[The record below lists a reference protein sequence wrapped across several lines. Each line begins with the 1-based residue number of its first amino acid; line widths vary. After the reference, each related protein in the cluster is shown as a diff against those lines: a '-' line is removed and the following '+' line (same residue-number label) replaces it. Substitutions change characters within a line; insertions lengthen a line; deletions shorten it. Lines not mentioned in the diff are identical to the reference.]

1 MKIKC
6 GNLGFD
12 ISYNESW
19 EIPSNHTKFIKNDN
33 DTELHYNIE
42 FVDNIEDKKE
52 EIISRRNDI
61 IVSKTD
67 KNLESRYLIIR
78 GDYRPY
84 AYYKEQDIK
93 NITISVLRER
103 KDMFTLDAMFWS
115 LFGLEKHLIKKES
128 VILHCCYL
136 NYKGH
141 GILFSGPSGIGKST
155 QARLWEKYRDAKII
169 NGDRSL
175 LTKEENDWY
184 ANGWPVC
191 GSSEI
196 CINEKNKIGSIVFL
210 NQGEQ
215 NEVVKL
221 SKIKAIKKIISELT
235 INYWNQEFVDK
246 AISIAEDIGNNVN
259 VYELT
264 CRIDEDA
271 VDTLEHILKENETW
285 MD

>member
-19 EIPSNHTKFIKNDN
+19 EIPSNHAKFIKNDN

-175 LTKEENDWY
+175 LTKEENYWY

-196 CINEKNKIGSIVFL
+196 CINEKHKIGSIVFL
-210 NQGEQ
+210 NQGKE

>member
-19 EIPSNHTKFIKNDN
+19 EIPSNHAKFIKNDN

-78 GDYRPY
+78 GDSRPY

>member
-12 ISYNESW
+12 ISYNEQW
-19 EIPSNHTKFIKNDN
+19 EIPLNHTKFIENNN
-33 DTELHYNIE
+33 DTELYYNIE
-42 FVDNIEDKKE
+42 FVDKIEDKKE

-141 GILFSGPSGIGKST
+141 AILFSGPSGIGKST

-210 NQGEQ
+210 KQGEQ
-215 NEVVKL
+215 NEVIKL
-221 SKIKAIKKIISELT
+221 SKIKSIKKIISELT

-246 AISIAEDIGNNVN
+246 AISIAEDIANNVN

>member
-19 EIPSNHTKFIKNDN
+19 EIPSNHAKFIKNDN

-78 GDYRPY
+78 GDSRPY

-175 LTKEENDWY
+175 LTKEGNDWY

-196 CINEKNKIGSIVFL
+196 CINEKHKIGSIVFL
-210 NQGEQ
+210 NQGKE

-246 AISIAEDIGNNVN
+246 AISIAEDIANNVN

>member
-12 ISYNESW
+12 ISYNEPW
-19 EIPSNHTKFIKNDN
+19 EIPLNHSKFIENNN
-33 DTELHYNIE
+33 DTQLYYNIE
-42 FVDNIEDKKE
+42 FVEKIEDKKE

-78 GDYRPY
+78 GDCRPY
-84 AYYKEQDIK
+84 AYYKEEDSK

-103 KDMFTLDAMFWS
+103 KDIFTLDTMFWS
-115 LFGLEKHLIKKES
+115 LFALEKHLIKKES

-136 NYKGH
+136 NYKNH

-210 NQGEQ
+210 NQGKE

-235 INYWNQEFVDK
+235 INYWNKEFVDK
-246 AISIAEDIGNNVN
+246 AISIAEDIVNNVN

-271 VDTLEHILKENETW
+271 VDTLERILKENETW